1 MFFDRITVHY
11 TAKWRYKMP
20 DFQQLENKI
29 PVAPLKLVVLDSAT
43 ELGEKV
49 DNYLVDFRNNLH
61 KVPAGDPAF
70 KNYRQDSYKFIPK
83 LDRFSSGEAK
93 ASLNDSI
100 RGDDLFILMDVV
112 NHNCP
117 YQMNGFTNYKSPDDH
132 YQDLKR
138 VIAAANGKAKRLN
151 VIMPFLYVGRQ
162 HRRNQRESL
171 DAALMF
177 KELADMGVKNFITF
191 DAHDPRISNS
201 APLNGFDNF
210 MATYQF
216 MKELLLN
223 IDDLIVD
230 KDHLI
235 VISPDEGA
243 LDRAVYFANVLGA
256 DTGMFYK
263 RRDYAHVVNGTNPI
277 VAHEFLG
284 SNIQGKDVIIVDD
297 MISSGASMIDTS
309 RQLKE
314 MGAKRVFIA
323 CTFGLFTDGMDKF
336 DDAYEKRE
344 FDYIIST
351 NLTYQDPEH
360 VKRPYYLVA
369 DMSKYIATIIDFV
382 NHDES
387 TSNILIPT
395 SKIHEIVKKYNE
407 GDHTLSEL
415 RG

>member
-1 MFFDRITVHY
+1 
-11 TAKWRYKMP
+11 MP
-20 DFQQLENKI
+20 DFQKLEASI
-29 PVAPLKLVVLDSAT
+29 PVAPLKVVALDSAK
-43 ELGEKV
+43 ELGDAV
-49 DNYLVDFRNNLH
+49 DKHLVNFRHTLH
-61 KVPAGDPAF
+61 EVPMNDPAF
-70 KNYRQDSYKFIPK
+70 KGYKEDSYLLTPE
-83 LDRFSSGEAK
+83 LDRFRSGEAK
-93 ASLNDSI
+93 AVLNDSI
-100 RGDDLFILMDVV
+100 RGKDAFILVDVV
-112 NHNCP
+112 NYNCP
-117 YQMNGFTNYKSPDDH
+117 YNMNGYINYKSPDDH

-162 HRRNQRESL
+162 HRRTQRESL

-177 KELADMGVKNFITF
+177 KELSDMGVTNFITF

-201 APLNGFDNF
+201 APLTGFDNF

-216 MKELLLN
+216 MKELLCN

-284 SNIQGKDVIIVDD
+284 SNIEGKDVIIVDD

-309 RQLKE
+309 RQLKA

-336 DDAYEKRE
+336 DAAYDKRE

-351 NLTYQDPEH
+351 NLTYQNPEF

-369 DMSKYIATIIDFV
+369 DMSKFIATIIDFF
-382 NHDES
+382 NHDSS
-387 TSNILIPT
+387 TVNILTPT
-395 SKIHEIVKKYNE
+395 SKIHEIVKRYNE
-407 GDHTLSEL
+407 GDHTLAEL
-415 RG
+415 RN

>member
-1 MFFDRITVHY
+1 M
-11 TAKWRYKMP
+11 
-20 DFQQLENKI
+20 
-29 PVAPLKLVVLDSAT
+29 APLKLVVLDSAT
-43 ELGEKV
+43 DLGDKV
-49 DNYLVDFRNNLH
+49 DKYLVDFRNNVH
-61 KVPAGDPAF
+61 KVPADDPAF
-70 KNYRQDSYKFIPK
+70 KNYRQDSYKMEPK
-83 LDRFSSGEAK
+83 LDRFASGEAK
-93 ASLNDSI
+93 ASLADSI
-100 RGDDLFILMDVV
+100 RGDDLFILMDIV
-112 NHNCP
+112 NYNCP
-117 YQMNGFTNYKSPDDH
+117 YTMNGFTNYKSPDDH

-177 KELADMGVKNFITF
+177 KELADIGVKNFITF

-284 SNIQGKDVIIVDD
+284 SNIKGKDVIIVDD

-309 RQLKE
+309 KQLKE

-336 DDAYEKRE
+336 DDAYERRE

-351 NLTYQDPEH
+351 NLTYQNPEYL
-360 VKRPYYLVA
+360 KRPYYLVA

-382 NHDES
+382 NHDAS

-415 RG
+415 RS

>member
-1 MFFDRITVHY
+1 
-11 TAKWRYKMP
+11 MP
-20 DFQQLENKI
+20 DFQQLETMI
-29 PVAPLKLVVLDSAT
+29 PVAPLKLVVLDSAL
-43 ELGEKV
+43 ELGDKV
-49 DNYLVDFRNNLH
+49 DKYLVDFRNNMH

-70 KNYRQDSYKFIPK
+70 KGYVQDSYKVIPK
-83 LDRFSSGEAK
+83 LDRFASGEAK

-112 NHNCP
+112 NYNCP
-117 YQMNGFTNYKSPDDH
+117 YKMNGFTNYKSPDDH

-162 HRRNQRESL
+162 HRRTQRESL

-284 SNIQGKDVIIVDD
+284 SNIKGKDVIIVDD

-309 RQLKE
+309 KQLKE

-336 DDAYEKRE
+336 DDAYERRE

-351 NLTYQDPEH
+351 NLTYQNPEYMR
-360 VKRPYYLVA
+360 RPYYLVA

-382 NHDES
+382 NHDAS

-415 RG
+415 R

>member
-1 MFFDRITVHY
+1 M
-11 TAKWRYKMP
+11 
-20 DFQQLENKI
+20 I
-29 PVAPLKLVVLDSAT
+29 PVAPLKLVVLDSAL
-43 ELGEKV
+43 ELGDKV
-49 DNYLVDFRNNLH
+49 DKYLVDFRNNMH

-70 KNYRQDSYKFIPK
+70 KGYVQDSYKVIPK
-83 LDRFSSGEAK
+83 LDRFASGEAK

-112 NHNCP
+112 NYNCP
-117 YQMNGFTNYKSPDDH
+117 YKMNGFTNYKSPDDH

-162 HRRNQRESL
+162 HRRTQRESL

-216 MKELLLN
+216 MKELLFN

-284 SNIQGKDVIIVDD
+284 SNIKGKDVIIVDD

-309 RQLKE
+309 KQLKE

-336 DDAYEKRE
+336 DDAYERRE

-351 NLTYQDPEH
+351 NLTYQNPEYMR
-360 VKRPYYLVA
+360 RPYYLVA

-382 NHDES
+382 NHDAS

-415 RG
+415 R

>member
-1 MFFDRITVHY
+1 
-11 TAKWRYKMP
+11 MP

-43 ELGEKV
+43 DLGDKV
-49 DNYLVDFRNNLH
+49 DKYLVDFRNNLH

-70 KNYRQDSYKFIPK
+70 KNYRQDSYKFVPK

-100 RGDDLFILMDVV
+100 RGDDLFFLLDVV
-112 NHNCP
+112 NYNCP

-162 HRRNQRESL
+162 HRRTQRESL

-263 RRDYAHVVNGTNPI
+263 RRDYAHIVNGTNPI

-351 NLTYQDPEH
+351 NLTYQNPEYI
-360 VKRPYYLVA
+360 KRPYYLVA

-395 SKIHEIVKKYNE
+395 SKIHEIVKRYNE

>member
-1 MFFDRITVHY
+1 
-11 TAKWRYKMP
+11 MP
-20 DFQQLENKI
+20 DFQQLEKMI

-43 ELGEKV
+43 DLGDKV
-49 DNYLVDFRNNLH
+49 DKYLVDFRNNVH
-61 KVPAGDPAF
+61 KVPADDPAF
-70 KNYRQDSYKFIPK
+70 KNYRQDSYKMEPK
-83 LDRFSSGEAK
+83 LDRFASGEAK
-93 ASLNDSI
+93 ASLVDSI
-100 RGDDLFILMDVV
+100 RGDDLFILMDIV
-112 NHNCP
+112 NYNCP
-117 YQMNGFTNYKSPDDH
+117 YKMNGFTNYKSPDDH

-177 KELADMGVKNFITF
+177 KELADIGVKNFITF

-284 SNIQGKDVIIVDD
+284 SNIKGKDVIIVDD

-309 RQLKE
+309 KQLKE

-336 DDAYEKRE
+336 DDAYERRE

-351 NLTYQDPEH
+351 NLTYQNPEYL
-360 VKRPYYLVA
+360 KRPYYLVA

-382 NHDES
+382 NHDAS

-395 SKIHEIVKKYNE
+395 SKIHEIVKQYNE

-415 RG
+415 RS

>member
-1 MFFDRITVHY
+1 
-11 TAKWRYKMP
+11 MP
-20 DFQQLENKI
+20 DFQQLEKMI

-43 ELGEKV
+43 DLGDKV
-49 DNYLVDFRNNLH
+49 DKYLVDFRNNVH
-61 KVPAGDPAF
+61 KVPADDPAF
-70 KNYRQDSYKFIPK
+70 KNYRQDSYKMEPK
-83 LDRFSSGEAK
+83 LDRFASGEAK
-93 ASLNDSI
+93 ASLADSI
-100 RGDDLFILMDVV
+100 RGDDLFILMDIV
-112 NHNCP
+112 NYNCP
-117 YQMNGFTNYKSPDDH
+117 YTMNGFTNYKSPDDH

-177 KELADMGVKNFITF
+177 KELADIGVKNFITF

-284 SNIQGKDVIIVDD
+284 SNIKGKDVIIVDD

-309 RQLKE
+309 KQLKE

-336 DDAYEKRE
+336 DDAYERRE

-351 NLTYQDPEH
+351 NLTYQNPEYL
-360 VKRPYYLVA
+360 KRPYYLVA

-382 NHDES
+382 NHDAS

-415 RG
+415 RS

>member
-1 MFFDRITVHY
+1 
-11 TAKWRYKMP
+11 MP
-20 DFQQLENKI
+20 DFQQLEKMI

-43 ELGEKV
+43 QLGDKV
-49 DNYLVDFRNNLH
+49 DKYLVDFRNNIH
-61 KVPAGDPAF
+61 QVPAGDPAF
-70 KNYRQDSYKFIPK
+70 KNYKQDSYKFVPK
-83 LDRFSSGEAK
+83 LDRFASGEAK

-112 NHNCP
+112 NYNCP

-177 KELADMGVKNFITF
+177 KELADIGVKNFITF

-284 SNIQGKDVIIVDD
+284 SNIKDKDVIIVDD

-309 RQLKE
+309 KQLKE

-336 DDAYEKRE
+336 DDAYERRE

-351 NLTYQDPEH
+351 NLTYQNPEYM
-360 VKRPYYLVA
+360 KRPYYLVA

-382 NHDES
+382 NHDAS

-415 RG
+415 RN

>member
-1 MFFDRITVHY
+1 
-11 TAKWRYKMP
+11 MP
-20 DFQQLENKI
+20 DFQQLETMI
-29 PVAPLKLVVLDSAT
+29 PVAPLKLVVLDSAL
-43 ELGEKV
+43 ELGDKV
-49 DNYLVDFRNNLH
+49 DKYLVDFRNNMH

-70 KNYRQDSYKFIPK
+70 KGYVQDSYKVIPK
-83 LDRFSSGEAK
+83 LDRFASGEAK

-112 NHNCP
+112 NYNCP
-117 YQMNGFTNYKSPDDH
+117 YKMNGFTNYKSPDDH

-162 HRRNQRESL
+162 HRRTQRESL

-216 MKELLLN
+216 MKELLFN

-284 SNIQGKDVIIVDD
+284 SNIKGKDVIIVDD

-309 RQLKE
+309 KQLKE

-336 DDAYEKRE
+336 DDAYERRE

-351 NLTYQDPEH
+351 NLTYQNPEYMR
-360 VKRPYYLVA
+360 RPYYLVA

-382 NHDES
+382 NHDAS

-415 RG
+415 R

>member
-1 MFFDRITVHY
+1 
-11 TAKWRYKMP
+11 MP
-20 DFQQLENKI
+20 DFQQLEKMI

-43 ELGEKV
+43 QLGDKV
-49 DNYLVDFRNNLH
+49 DKYLVDFRNNIH
-61 KVPAGDPAF
+61 QVPAGDPAF
-70 KNYRQDSYKFIPK
+70 KNYKQDSYKFVPK
-83 LDRFSSGEAK
+83 LDRFASGEAK

-112 NHNCP
+112 NYNCP

-177 KELADMGVKNFITF
+177 KELADIGVKNFITF

-284 SNIQGKDVIIVDD
+284 SNIKGKDVIIVDD

-309 RQLKE
+309 KQLKE

-336 DDAYEKRE
+336 DDAYERRE

-351 NLTYQDPEH
+351 NLTYQNPEYME
-360 VKRPYYLVA
+360 RPYYLVA

-382 NHDES
+382 NHDAS

-415 RG
+415 RN